1 MIAIKNILVATD
13 FGPASNT
20 ALRYGR
26 ALAERFG
33 ARLHVLHVTE
43 SVYLAAASAYGYS
56 SIPPFVQE
64 EIEASAAK
72 QTEAL
77 LTDEERRTKQG
88 IAATMT
94 GGSPATSIVEY
105 ARRHD
110 IDLAVL
116 GTHGRGALSHLLMG
130 SVAERVVRLAP
141 CPVLTVR
148 DPQHE
153 FLLPDALVVVAAGAP
168 GR

>member
-1 MIAIKNILVATD
+1 MIALKNILVATD
-13 FGPASNT
+13 FGPASEA

-26 ALAERFG
+26 ALAARFG

-43 SVYLAAASAYGYS
+43 YLPLTAAYAYGYTS
-56 SIPPFVQE
+56 LPPNIQQD
-64 EIEASAAK
+64 IEASAAK
-72 QTEAL
+72 QTQAL
-77 LTDEERRTKQG
+77 LTDEERRTQLG

-94 GGSPATSIVEY
+94 GNSPATAIVEY
-105 ARRHD
+105 AKRHD

-130 SVAERVVRLAP
+130 SVAERVVRMAP

-153 FLLPDALVVVAAGAP
+153 FVLPDALAVVAAGAP
-168 GR
+168 DR